1 MPKQLKNRSLE
12 QLQERHTELK
22 DKLQEYIKL
31 RDSAKFP
38 PDRRQYGRWVES
50 VIDQL
55 YNVEAAM
62 KLKSQEQT
70 LF

>member
-12 QLQERHTELK
+12 QLKERHTELK

-31 RDSAKFP
+31 RDSASFP

-50 VIDQL
+50 VLDQL